1 MGSQSPLPPGS
12 YAIGAVE
19 PLGQEYPKELG
30 PVWIGLEPLFTTGRR
45 VLGIHL
51 DPSAGRNWNSG
62 TGGCI
67 GLIHRADMLAL
78 AELVRRSSAETL
90 VVSN

>member
-1 MGSQSPLPPGS
+1 M
-12 YAIGAVE
+12 
-19 PLGQEYPKELG
+19 
-30 PVWIGLEPLFTTGRR
+30 
-45 VLGIHL
+45 GIHL

-67 GLIHRADMLAL
+67 GLIHRADMLTLAAL
-78 AELVRRSSAETL
+78 VHRAREAL